1 MISKEKKKKSKKA
14 GNKKS
19 PDQYEY
25 DEAESYLDTLI
36 DGDFESEE
44 DDIEYGEIEDIV
56 KFEELDLDE

>member
-14 GNKKS
+14 GSKKS

>member
-25 DEAESYLDTLI
+25 DEAESYLDTLV
-36 DGDFESEE
+36 DEDFDNEE
-44 DDIEYGEIEDIV
+44 DDLEYGEINNIG
-56 KFEELDLDE
+56 KLEELDLDK